1 MSAPIVKPNSTR
13 GIILLWVCTDPVN
26 TWTSKDMADE
36 LEDMGIPRPQ
46 TMAAIAAL
54 RQRGLLWPGDTRN
67 RRLDRLRATYDG
79 HQSIREQG
87 AA

>member
-1 MSAPIVKPNSTR
+1 MTAPVVKPQSTR
-13 GIILLWVCTDPVN
+13 GLILLWVSTDPVN
-26 TWTSKDMADE
+26 TWTSKTIANE

-67 RRLDRLRATYDG
+67 RRLDRLRASFDG
-79 HQSIREQG
+79 HQAIREQG